1 MDLSKLSQNDRITLG
16 AAAVVAV
23 TALLSISNAWGAL
36 MFLSLAAGV
45 GAIAVILQPIVAPT
59 VNLPVTKVQALVG
72 LGGVATAA
80 SGLTALNWLE
90 WIIEH
95 PAKFDTI
102 QFMAG
107 LAAAIVLLVI
117 SFQAF
122 KAERGATTATA
133 TTAPATP
140 ATPAV

>member
-45 GAIAVILQPIVAPT
+45 GAIAVILQPVLAPT
-59 VNLPVTKVQALVG
+59 VTLPVTKAQALVG
-72 LGGVATAA
+72 LGGVATVAT
-80 SGLTALNWLE
+80 SLTALNWLG
-90 WIIEH
+90 WIIEYF
-95 PAKFDTI
+95 ASFDTI

-107 LAAAIVLLVI
+107 FAAAIVLLVI

-122 KAERGATTATA
+122 KAERAAA
-133 TTAPATP
+133 AAATP
-140 ATPAV
+140 AAPAA

>member
-36 MFLSLAAGV
+36 MFLSLAAGA

-59 VNLPVTKVQALVG
+59 VKLPVTKAQALVG
-72 LGGVATAA
+72 LGGVATVAT
-80 SGLTALNWLE
+80 GLTALNWLE
-90 WIIEH
+90 WILHYPGE
-95 PAKFDTI
+95 FDTI
-102 QFMAG
+102 QFMTG
-107 LAAAIVLLVI
+107 LAAAIVLFAI

-122 KAERGATTATA
+122 KSGREATT
-133 TTAPATP
+133 PA
-140 ATPAV
+140 AV